1 MQEYKSFEEE
11 SNIDLKEEFFK
22 YIPFWPWFIISLV
35 IFLSCAFLYLRFA
48 DYKYESKAKI
58 QIIDNEGDMD
68 IGLPSMAL
76 LSKSKVNLEN
86 EIGILS
92 SYAIHKKVVNRMNAN
107 IFYYSAG
114 RIKTRL
120 EHSSEWLKGAEL
132 NFKIDTDVIDFE
144 KKYVFSF
151 KKKSFEIAVYDKE
164 DEFIDVFLFDRFSTL
179 DTTHMLPFEFDA
191 TSVSEEF
198 IGLEKSIILRPSD
211 KVTDNYIK
219 LVKIT
224 NSGKE
229 SEHLILSLQH
239 VNPKIANEYLD
250 TLIEIFNQDGVS
262 DRQLVHKKTIEFIDS
277 RYSFLL
283 GELNQVEVKKQ
294 KFKEV
299 NRLTNITTDASLN
312 ASQQITY
319 DAELFKATTQLDLSV
334 LLKESMNE
342 NQLRLLPVN
351 IGIESAEINNLIG
364 QYNEIVNRHD
374 VYLNSAGRK
383 NSSVIKLEQQLKD
396 YKQNILF
403 SIENYQRSLE
413 LNIANFKQKES
424 EFEMVYQKIPKNER
438 ELRSIQRELEIKE
451 SLFLILLQKRE
462 EAAISYAV
470 VQPSIKIIDYARN
483 DRSPLSPR
491 RDIVYLSSI
500 VLALMIPFAVLFI
513 AFLLD
518 SKINNRE
525 ELTKLAPNFNFLGE
539 IPFIDDEKILNNLPS
554 PKSRESIIESFRMVV
569 TNLNFVMSSFV
580 GEKGNTILITSSIK
594 GEGKT
599 LISLYIPNIIA
610 AQTNKKVLLMGADL
624 RNPQLHKLF
633 NLDKNITLGL
643 SDYLSNSDNEI
654 ENYIL
659 PKTNNREYDLLL
671 AGSIPPNPNQMLA
684 SNKFKEMLAYLKTI
698 YDYIIIDSTPCLL
711 VTDTYEISHY
721 VDQIIYIVRAKFT
734 EQKLTDF
741 IKENEK
747 TKKLKNINLVLNG
760 IKSNKYGYEY
770 NYQYNYGYRYGY
782 KEDIT

>member
-1 MQEYKSFEEE
+1 MQENKSFQEE
-11 SNIDLKEEFFK
+11 SNFDLKEEFSK
-22 YIPFWPWFIISLV
+22 YLPFWPWFIITLV
-35 IFLSCAFLYLRFA
+35 IFLSSAFLYLRFA
-48 DYKYESKAKI
+48 NYKFESKAKI
-58 QIIDNEGDMD
+58 QIINDEGDMD
-68 IGLPSMAL
+68 IGLPSMPL

-92 SYAIHKKVVNRMNAN
+92 SYAIHKKVVNQLNAN
-107 IFYYSAG
+107 IFYYSSG
-114 RIKTRL
+114 RIKTNQ
-120 EHSSEWLKGAEL
+120 EHASEWLNGAEL
-132 NFKIDTDVIDFE
+132 NFKIDIDVINFQT
-144 KKYVFSF
+144 KYVFSF
-151 KKKSFEIAVYDKE
+151 NKKSFEIAVYDKE
-164 DEFIDVFLFDRFSTL
+164 DAFIDEFLFDGFSTL
-179 DTTHMLPFEFDA
+179 GTNHSLPFEFDA
-191 TSVSEEF
+191 TSVSEKF
-198 IGLEKSIILRPSD
+198 TGLEKSIILRAAD
-211 KVTDNYIK
+211 NVIDNYSK
-219 LVKIT
+219 SVKIT
-224 NSGKE
+224 NSGNE
-229 SEHLILSLQH
+229 SEHLLLSLQH

-250 TLIEIFNQDGVS
+250 TLIEVFNRDGIS
-262 DRQLVHKKTIEFIDS
+262 DKQLVHKKTIEFIDS

-299 NRLTNITTDASLN
+299 NRLTNISADASLN

-319 DAELFKATTQLDLSV
+319 DAELFKTTTQLDLSV

-351 IGIESAEINNLIG
+351 IGIESADINNLIG
-364 QYNEIVNRHD
+364 QYNEVVNRRD

-403 SIENYQRSLE
+403 SIENYQKSLE

-491 RDIVYLSSI
+491 RNVIYLSSI

-513 AFLLD
+513 IFLLD
-518 SKINNRE
+518 SKINNRK
-525 ELTKLAPNFNFLGE
+525 ELTKLAPNLNFLGE
-539 IPFIDDEKILNNLPS
+539 IPFIEDEEILNNLPS
-554 PKSRESIIESFRMVV
+554 SKSRESIIESFRMVV
-569 TNLNFVMSSFV
+569 TNLNFVMSNYD
-580 GEKGNTILITSSIK
+580 GEKGNTTLVTSSIK

-599 LISLYIPNIIA
+599 LVSLYIPNIIV
-610 AQTNKKVLLMGADL
+610 AQTNKKVLLIGADL

-633 NLDKNITLGL
+633 NLDKNSSLGL
-643 SDYLSNSDNEI
+643 SDYLSNLDNEV

-659 PKTNNREYDLLL
+659 PKTNNREFDLLL

-698 YDYIIIDSTPCLL
+698 YDYIIIDSSPCLL
-711 VTDTYEISHY
+711 VTDTYEISQY
-721 VDQIIYIVRAKFT
+721 VDQTIYIVRAKFT

-760 IKSNKYGYEY
+760 IKSSKYGYKY
-770 NYQYNYGYRYGY
+770 NYQYNYGYNYGY